1 MRKELRQSK
10 SRCEELMTANADLQS
25 SNAEMAETI
34 ERYEKEIE
42 ALRNSRKPAER
53 CNHPQKIKAL
63 EEEIEKYK

>member
-1 MRKELRQSK
+1 
-10 SRCEELMTANADLQS
+10 MTANADLQS

>member
-1 MRKELRQSK
+1 
-10 SRCEELMTANADLQS
+10 MTANADLQS

-63 EEEIEKYK
+63 EEEIEKYKQQIKDQSIVDHRGE